1 MANLPLTKRQR
12 QILDFIAEYSQ
23 EHDISPTLEEI
34 AQHQGVNKVTIFG
47 HVAELERK
55 GAIERAAKG
64 ISRGLRI
71 VEDEDPSSTSKAST
85 SRGTTLP
92 ILGNIAAGSPI
103 EAIEQDE
110 VLDLNDLIP
119 PGREVYALRVQG
131 QSMIEDAIAD
141 GDIVL
146 IESRNTARNGE
157 TVVAALPDGD
167 VTLKRFYKEDGR
179 IRLQPAN
186 STMEPMYFDDI
197 QIRGVVV
204 GVVRQF

>member
-34 AQHQGVNKVTIFG
+34 ARHQGVNKVTIFG